1 MPGLVRAARLEM
13 IILLGGLMVVV
24 LLKVLAGGIKL
35 SGLLFV
41 KGGDDKG
48 SFSPARAQMMMA
60 TVLTGMYYLLQVID
74 NPTAGSLP
82 DAPTGLVAVL
92 GGSHAIYLAGKVQ
105 SVWDLLTGKRKRTN
119 PE

>member
-13 IILLGGLMVVV
+13 IVLLGGLMVVV
-24 LLKVLAGGIKL
+24 LLKVLSRGIDMA
-35 SGLLFV
+35 GLLEV

-48 SFSPARAQMMMA
+48 SFSPGRAQMMMA
-60 TVLTGMYYLLQVID
+60 TVITGMYYLLQVID

-92 GGSHAIYLAGKVQ
+92 GGSHAIYLGGKVQ
-105 SVWDLLTGKRKRTN
+105 SAWHLLTGKRKTTHS
-119 PE
+119 E